1 MGSDTE
7 NELLGNGEKDGG
19 GTEKGGSASAIVWLR
34 GVGKSEGTRG
44 VSWKIRYRVP
54 LAPGSTRTKQITETL
69 RGCVSRKA
77 AEGVLAKRM
86 SAVFDGSYKP
96 RATLVPTLLSEY
108 VETFLSAHAGELA
121 SLRSYGYSLRLH
133 VLPFMKRKYLHEITT
148 GDCEDYR
155 RHRLGEGA
163 APATVRNE
171 LRYLQSVLKDA
182 RKHEL
187 CSRDPVADVS
197 FKGIRNTP
205 EHAPAAGDV
214 MRLVEAA
221 RALDRTD
228 HLRPLFFVLLCTG
241 LRLGS
246 ALRLRWEHVDY
257 VNGCIGTVQKGGSW
271 VWPPMPD
278 LLRVELERW
287 EPVSRG
293 LGADGWVFPTVN
305 GAAAGVVTPTQ
316 IQKAWLKLL
325 ASAECTGIT
334 RHDMRRFM
342 VTRLRELG
350 ADDKAIQRVSG
361 HATTAMIDRYDKRG
375 HASAAAFSE
384 RASDLKSISDI
395 AKMDAKRIKARAK
408 KSTKPRRTRT
418 PE

>member
-1 MGSDTE
+1 
-7 NELLGNGEKDGG
+7 
-19 GTEKGGSASAIVWLR
+19 
-34 GVGKSEGTRG
+34 

-69 RGCVSRKA
+69 RGCLSRKA
-77 AEGVLAKRM
+77 AEGVLATRM

-96 RATLVPTLLSEY
+96 RSSKQPTLLSEY
-108 VETFLSAHAGELA
+108 AETFLKAHAGELA
-121 SLRSYGYSLRLH
+121 SLRSYAYSLRLH
-133 VLPFMKRKYLHEITT
+133 VVPFLKRKYLHEITT

-187 CSRDPVADVS
+187 CSKDPVADMS
-197 FKGIRNTP
+197 FKGIKNSPENAPAP
-205 EHAPAAGDV
+205 EHV
-214 MRLVEAA
+214 LRLVEAA
-221 RALDRTD
+221 RALSPHD

-246 ALRLRWEHVDY
+246 ALRLRWENVDY
-257 VNGCIGTVQKGGSW
+257 ENGCIGTVQKGGTW

-278 LLRVELERW
+278 LLRVELELW
-287 EPVSRG
+287 EPRSLNQG
-293 LGADGWVFPTVN
+293 SDGWLFPSVT
-305 GAAAGVVTPTQ
+305 GAEGGTVTPTQ
-316 IQKAWLKLL
+316 IQKAWKKLL
-325 ASAECTGIT
+325 KAAKCTGIT

-342 VTRLRELG
+342 VTRLREIG

-361 HATTAMIDRYDKRG
+361 HRTAAMVDRYDKRG

-384 RASDLKSISDI
+384 QASDLKSISDMVE
-395 AKMDAKRIKARAK
+395 KEQKRIEARK
-408 KSTKPRRTRT
+408 KS
-418 PE
+418 